1 MVLVKG
7 ESIHLPREK
16 PKIAAALC
24 ETAGQFAYIY
34 AIGANAIVAAPMISA
49 YCIVSLIWSRL
60 FLKEKLSPAQYLV
73 IAIAAAGIVI
83 LGME

>member
-1 MVLVKG
+1 
-7 ESIHLPREK
+7 
-16 PKIAAALC
+16 
-24 ETAGQFAYIY
+24 
-34 AIGANAIVAAPMISA
+34 MISA